1 MSDTLDEKRPTRGDA
16 RRDAIVQ
23 AARKVCLEKGFS
35 KITVSDIASEVGMT
49 RSLFYHYFEDKEAVA
64 DAVLDNVIDEILTTL
79 KQWNQARETGNVNKA
94 LDDIVH
100 VLRSLIA
107 DESPFSNRMIQDAT
121 PNCISSSLT
130 ARRTVLPTTLPR
142 PPYVISSRCMACQ
155 SPTSMR
161 RSSH

>member
-107 DESPFSNRMIQDAT
+107 DESPSQ
-121 PNCISSSLT
+121 
-130 ARRTVLPTTLPR
+130 TV
-142 PPYVISSRCMACQ
+142 
-155 SPTSMR
+155 
-161 RSSH
+161 